1 MDGSSE
7 SSKPVSLTP
16 LKQVTLIS
24 ADRLRVLN
32 PRTRNPLFFSQLV
45 ENIAMVGLKRP
56 ISVAHGGNDQD
67 GDWYEVL
74 CGQGRLEAL
83 KHLGETMIPC
93 CIFDAPQVDR
103 FLISLTENI
112 ARRRHTVEE
121 LLSGIQVL
129 RTRGYSAEQIAR
141 KTNLD
146 ASYVCSILHL
156 LDNGEQRLVRAVE
169 KRTVPI
175 WLAVEISRASS
186 EDIQKAL
193 LEAYEQGT
201 LKGEQLLRVRKL
213 ISKREAL
220 GKAFNAKPASIRED
234 DKPTPQKLLRIYKT
248 EVRRQQINIQK
259 ARIQEERLL
268 LITSAMRHFLS
279 DEHFRTLLR
288 AEQIIDIPEV
298 VARRIPPEMLP

>member
-7 SSKPVSLTP
+7 SNKPVSLNP
-16 LKQVTLIS
+16 SKQVTLVS

-56 ISVAHGGNDQD
+56 ISIAYGGNDPD

-93 CIFDAPQVDR
+93 CVFDAPQVDR

-129 RTRGYSAEQIAR
+129 RARGYSAEQIAR

-146 ASYVCSILHL
+146 ASYISSILHL

-186 EDIQKAL
+186 EDVQKAL

-220 GKAFNAKPASIRED
+220 GKAFYAKPTSVRDD

-268 LITSAMRHFLS
+268 LITSAMRRFLS
-279 DEHFRTLLR
+279 DDHFRTLLR

>member
-1 MDGSSE
+1 MNGNQDPKPVPPSSSE
-7 SSKPVSLTP
+7 KIL
-16 LKQVTLIS
+16 LIP

-45 ENIAMVGLKRP
+45 ENISVIGLKRP
-56 ISVAHGGNDQD
+56 ISVALGGKDE
-67 GDWYEVL
+67 GGEWYEVL

-93 CIFDAPQVDR
+93 CIFDAPEVDR

-112 ARRRHTVEE
+112 ARRRHTTEE

-129 RTRGYSAEQIAR
+129 RAKGYSSEQIAR
-141 KTNLD
+141 KINLD
-146 ASYVCSILHL
+146 ADYISSILHL
-156 LDNGEQRLVRAVE
+156 LNNGEQRLVRAVE
-169 KRTVPI
+169 KRIVPI
-175 WLAVEISRASS
+175 WLAVEISRASG
-186 EDIQKAL
+186 EDVQKAL

-220 GKAFNAKPASIRED
+220 GKSYYPKPSSGRD

-248 EVRRQQINIQK
+248 EVRRQKLNIQK

-268 LITSAMRHFLS
+268 IITSAMRHFLS

-298 VARRIPPEMLP
+298 IARRIPPEMLP

>member
-1 MDGSSE
+1 MNGNQDHRPGPLSSSE
-7 SSKPVSLTP
+7 KIL
-16 LKQVTLIS
+16 LIPT
-24 ADRLRVLN
+24 DRLRVLN

-45 ENIAMVGLKRP
+45 ENIGVVGLKRP
-56 ISVAHGGNDQD
+56 ISVALGGRDKE
-67 GDWYEVL
+67 GEWYEVL

-93 CIFDAPQVDR
+93 CIFDAPEVDR
-103 FLISLTENI
+103 YLISLTENI
-112 ARRRHTVEE
+112 ARRRHTTEE

-129 RTRGYSAEQIAR
+129 RSRGYNSEQIAR
-141 KTNLD
+141 KINLD
-146 ASYVCSILHL
+146 ADYISSILHL
-156 LDNGEQRLVRAVE
+156 LNNGEQRLVRAVE
-169 KRTVPI
+169 KRVVPI

-186 EDIQKAL
+186 EDVQKAL

-220 GKAFNAKPASIRED
+220 GKAYYPKPSSGHD

-248 EVRRQQINIQK
+248 EVRRQKLSIQK

-268 LITSAMRHFLS
+268 LITSAIRHFLS

-298 VARRIPPEMLP
+298 IARRIPTEMLP